1 MQLVDRIEKR
11 RFVGREFLVW
21 LWFESETF
29 EGTLRVAQHGEFGL
43 WIERSLVLSN
53 GKEGTRIKGAQ
64 PAYGREAKESLCRG
78 KLPESAGFHLVQG
91 DRESSFTLRAERIGV
106 AALKLPTVL
115 GAEAD
120 EAPAAALL
128 EGPKRPPKRRREDKD
143 RQDARESDE
152 AHEAFYERMQ
162 LTRDFELLIEALY
175 ADFLALRLGDSWDE
189 IAGVMRS
196 WATGAEVF
204 ADEYR
209 ALRDRALGGG
219 KRRARAAG

>member
-11 RFVGREFLVW
+11 RFVGREFLIW

-29 EGTLRVAQHGEFGL
+29 EGTLHVAAHGEFGL
-43 WIERSLVLSN
+43 WIERSLVLTS

-91 DRESSFTLRAERIGV
+91 DRESSFTLRAERLGV

-120 EAPAAALL
+120 EAPVALL
-128 EGPKRPPKRRREDKD
+128 EGPKRPPKRKREDKA

-162 LTRDFELLIEALY
+162 LTRDFEVLVEALY
-175 ADFLALRLGDSWDE
+175 ADFLAIRLGDSWDA
-189 IAGVMRS
+189 IAAVMRS
-196 WATGAEVF
+196 WATGAEVD
-204 ADEYR
+204 ADAYR

-219 KRRARAAG
+219 KRRSRAAG